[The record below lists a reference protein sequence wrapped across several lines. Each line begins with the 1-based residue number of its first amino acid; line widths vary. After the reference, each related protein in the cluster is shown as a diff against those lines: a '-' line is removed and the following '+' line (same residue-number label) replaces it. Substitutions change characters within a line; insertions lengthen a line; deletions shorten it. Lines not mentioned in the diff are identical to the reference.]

1 MVYIDVIGDN
11 ISISVGEET
20 ISLKYSKEA
29 YAKLCKRADKANS
42 ADTIDEYNKQ
52 VSKLIQRAT
61 EYQLSVS
68 QYITTECDWLLYDQH
83 KGKYYLCVD
92 GNPVTTM
99 AMPQSLVDRIIESIE
114 KGVDFMPV
122 VKLWTRFL
130 RNPYLPKKGKKFAKR
145 FADFVNMKYVRPDVV
160 KDLME
165 NKGYS
170 EKVAKELATVY
181 QIKITKEGLL
191 NGYKVS
197 KEIFH
202 KFDAETGERVNR
214 YKRTF
219 NVNTGEIESEG
230 LPEFVEDR
238 VFEPAMMGT
247 SGDAFYCGDEL
258 GHLIRVG
265 KTHALE
271 SWDQVNTNDE
281 ISCVRGLHVGGLYYI
296 NWYSGEIHNIFVDPM
311 HIGAIPDSNDGAIR
325 CKQYFVHSSLEGVNG
340 SMYHSS
346 EYAAL
351 TDEEWRK
358 MRLDIHRTTNL
369 EYNEMSDEIIK
380 KLNNLDAIS

>member
-11 ISISVGEET
+11 ISVSMGEET
-20 ISLKYSKEA
+20 VSLKYSKEA
-29 YAKLCKRADKANS
+29 YEKLSKRADKANS
-42 ADTIDEYNKQ
+42 AETVEEYKKQ
-52 VSKLIQRAT
+52 VAKLLKKAT
-61 EYQLSVS
+61 EYQLSVD
-68 QYITTECDWLLYDQH
+68 QYITTACDWVMYDQH
-83 KGKYYLCVD
+83 QGKYYLAVD
-92 GNPVTTM
+92 GEPVTTL
-99 AMPQSLVDRIIESIE
+99 AMPQSLVDRIIESVD
-114 KGVDFMPV
+114 KGIDFMPV

-130 RNPYLPKKGKKFAKR
+130 RNPWLETKGEEFAER
-145 FADFVNMKYVRPDVV
+145 FADFVNMTYVRPDVV
-160 KDLME
+160 KDLTE
-165 NKGYS
+165 VKGYS
-170 EKVAKELATVY
+170 EEVAKKLATVY

-202 KFDAETGERVNR
+202 KFDAETGEMINR

-238 VFEPAMMGT
+238 IFEPAVMGT
-247 SGDAFYCGDEL
+247 SGDAFYCGEEL
-258 GHLIRVG
+258 GHFIKVG
-265 KTHALE
+265 KTHALQ
-271 SWDQVNTNDE
+271 SWDQVNTNDS
-281 ISCVRGLHVGGLYYI
+281 ITCVPGLHVGGLYYI

-351 TDEEWRK
+351 TDEEWLQMRK
-358 MRLDIHRTTNL
+358 DIQSNMIMTFNEVSDNL
-369 EYNEMSDEIIK
+369 TKEV
-380 KLNNLDAIS
+380 LNLQSIS